1 MAIGVLVL
9 GKPGTGKSYSMKS
22 FSPDEVKILSVHK
35 PILPFRGKYEIVKTP
50 TGRDIIKEMKN
61 TKKKNIVVDD
71 FQYVLGLPMMHRV
84 SEKGW
89 DKFNEIQQPYADV
102 LEAVSD
108 LPDDV
113 IVYFTSHTD
122 TDNDGNTKI
131 KTIGNALDKYIAV
144 EGLFMIVLGTVV
156 VNDSYYFA
164 TQNSG
169 NDTLKS
175 PDGMFPSKWIPND
188 LKYVEDKI
196 RNYYYMDGAKTDEE
210 MAEADAEH
218 TVADTD
224 VKPERKARSGRNKT
238 TTETATPPQ
247 TAPETTEQGT
257 ASTGRRARS
266 GKTHDEVVAEN
277 NQKMADYMEQ
287 CDAAIDKA
295 SGGAE
300 EVDYDVACAATENIP
315 KPELEEPPRRT
326 RKERKAAQNGAT
338 TSESLAE
345 DTYFYIPADDNY
357 VMKHKGDVAPE
368 GGQVISKEEFGEGV
382 KRLAQA
388 GNPKPENPVE
398 GAMNPP
404 ESGRRTRRT
413 QAQAAEQT
421 QSDSE
426 SGQDA
431 ASEQG
436 GRTRRTRRTR

>member
-1 MAIGVLVL
+1 MNNMAIGVLVL

-102 LEAVSD
+102 LEAVSA

-156 VNDSYYFA
+156 VNDNYYFA

-210 MAEADAEH
+210 IAEADAEH

-224 VKPERKARSGRNKT
+224 VKPERKGRGSKAAVAKEEPAAPTEQETPAASGRK
-238 TTETATPPQ
+238 
-247 TAPETTEQGT
+247 
-257 ASTGRRARS
+257 AR
-266 GKTHDEVVAEN
+266 KTHDEVVAEN
-277 NQKMADYMEQ
+277 NQKMADYMAER
-287 CDAAIDKA
+287 DKAIDA
-295 SGGAE
+295 VADGRE
-300 EVDYDVACAATENIP
+300 EIPFDEACEAADTVP
-315 KPELEEPPRRT
+315 KPELETPPRRT
-326 RKERKAAQNGAT
+326 RKERVAKA
-338 TSESLAE
+338 ESDTLAE
-345 DTYFYIPADDNY
+345 DTYFYIEADDNY

-368 GGQVISKEEFGEGV
+368 GGKVITKEEFGEGV

-388 GNPKPENPVE
+388 GNPKAEPLE
-398 GAMNPP
+398 GNMNPP
-404 ESGRRTRRT
+404 EQAATGATGRRTRRT
-413 QAQAAEQT
+413 
-421 QSDSE
+421 
-426 SGQDA
+426 
-431 ASEQG
+431 
-436 GRTRRTRRTR
+436 R

>member
-22 FSPDEVKILSVHK
+22 FNPDEVKILSVHK

-71 FQYVLGLPMMHRV
+71 FQYVLGLPMMRRV

-102 LEAVSD
+102 LEAISD

-122 TDNDGNTKI
+122 TDTDGNTKI

-156 VNDSYYFA
+156 VNDNYYFA

-188 LKYVEDKI
+188 LKYVGDKI

-210 MAEADAEH
+210 MATVDAEH
-218 TVADTD
+218 TVADSD
-224 VKPERKARSGRNKT
+224 VKPERRARSGRGSKATEQTPEPKT
-238 TTETATPPQ
+238 EPETTATP
-247 TAPETTEQGT
+247 EQGT
-257 ASTGRRARS
+257 APTGRRTRGS
-266 GKTHDEVVAEN
+266 KTHDEVVAEN
-277 NQKMADYMEQ
+277 QQKVAEYMEQ
-287 CDAAIDKA
+287 VDAAIDKA
-295 SGGAE
+295 TGGAE
-300 EVDYDVACAATENIP
+300 EVDFDTASAIAETVP
-315 KPELEEPPRRT
+315 KPELETPPRRT
-326 RKERKAAQNGAT
+326 RKERVAAQTET
-338 TSESLAE
+338 TTPESLLAE
-345 DTYFYIPADDNY
+345 DTYFYIAADDNY

-388 GNPKPENPVE
+388 SNPVE

-404 ESGRRTRRT
+404 EQAATGATGRRVRRTR
-413 QAQAAEQT
+413 
-421 QSDSE
+421 
-426 SGQDA
+426 
-431 ASEQG
+431 
-436 GRTRRTRRTR
+436 